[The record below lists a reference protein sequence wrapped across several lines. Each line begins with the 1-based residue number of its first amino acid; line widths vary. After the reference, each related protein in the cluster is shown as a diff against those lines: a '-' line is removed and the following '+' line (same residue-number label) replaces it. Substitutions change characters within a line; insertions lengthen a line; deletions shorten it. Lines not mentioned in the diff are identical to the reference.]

1 MSCYIFGSIL
11 ITLAVYMAS
20 LIFLKNYL
28 DTSDIDAQFMWKV
41 GAIVGVSWIPVFL
54 FKVIRR
60 KIWPS
65 EEDKITH

>member
-1 MSCYIFGSIL
+1 
-11 ITLAVYMAS
+11 
-20 LIFLKNYL
+20 
-28 DTSDIDAQFMWKV
+28 MWKV